1 MNHDPL
7 ETLFD
12 ALDPLQGLNDT
23 DLFTPGKALER
34 LHREIA
40 RSRPPRR
47 RRFWRRPL
55 VMSIATVFVLAGTAT
70 AVSLLRSPVQDVTT
84 LGCYQKIS
92 LTSNVDVVPYSGS
105 SLATCASF
113 WHWKKVPGGAAPNGS
128 LCVLTNGSLAG
139 LPPSRRANTCARLGL
154 PAFNGKVEN
163 SKVAQFQVAA
173 ISYFT
178 AHSCVSPSS
187 AAREVR
193 ELIVRYDLSGW
204 RVRNTKSKD
213 PRSCAFPAFQIP
225 NQIVDVVGNPVK
237 NTTLLGDG

>member
-34 LHREIA
+34 LHREIGQIQP
-40 RSRPPRR
+40 SRR

-55 VMSIATVFVLAGTAT
+55 VMSIATVFVLAGTAA
-70 AVSLLRSPVQDVTT
+70 AVSFLRSPVQDVTT

-105 SLATCASF
+105 LLATCASI
-113 WHWKKVPGGAAPNGS
+113 WRWKKVSGGAAPDGS
-128 LCVLTNGSLAG
+128 LCILTNGSLAG
-139 LPPSRRANTCARLGL
+139 FPPSRRANTCARLGL
-154 PAFNGKVEN
+154 PTFNGKVGN
-163 SKVAQFQVAA
+163 STVAQFQIAA

-187 AAREVR
+187 AALEVR
-193 ELIVRYDLSGW
+193 ALIVRYDLTGW
-204 RVRNTKSKD
+204 RVRSTKSKD
-213 PRSCAFPAFQIP
+213 PRSCAFLAFQIP
-225 NQIVDVVGNPVK
+225 NRSVDVVGNPVTG
-237 NTTLLGDG
+237 TTSPGSG